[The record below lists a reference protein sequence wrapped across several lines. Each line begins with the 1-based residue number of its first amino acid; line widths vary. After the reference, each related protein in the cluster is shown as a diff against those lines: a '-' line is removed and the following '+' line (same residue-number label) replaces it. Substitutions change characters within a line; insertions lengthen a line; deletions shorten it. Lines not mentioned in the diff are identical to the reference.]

1 LIHFYKRVFDAF
13 PDNVFS
19 HILLS
24 AGSTKE

>member
-1 LIHFYKRVFDAF
+1 LITLLKRVFDAF

-19 HILLS
+19 HILVS